1 VEEMIKFKK
10 VSFMLIISS
19 LLVITSFIP
28 VNASEHN
35 AETDSLD
42 FNVEIQSESH
52 PILQNFLDDAFQLDY
67 DKISDFI
74 ILNELG
80 QNVQDTHL
88 DSIKSMY
95 ASNDLDGLYNYIK
108 ENNLKLVIEERTRPI
123 LKNSSNTQ
131 FFSQIF
137 YGIGNSY
144 GYRKDWTV
152 QLSGSVSYNMRTKR
166 ITSASTPTIT
176 LQSASWG
183 ALWSPYI
190 SNVSTGRSIS
200 SSKVYFWGAY
210 TMMGS
215 LALHTYMPTLQ
226 YNFGSYSEGFYAY
239 PSF

>member
-1 VEEMIKFKK
+1 MIKFKK

-67 DKISDFI
+67 DKTSDFI

-123 LKNSSNTQ
+123 IKNSSNTQ

-137 YGIGNSY
+137 YGIGNSC

-152 QLSGSVSYNMRTKR
+152 RLSGSVSYNMRTKR

>member
-1 VEEMIKFKK
+1 MIKFKK

-42 FNVEIQSESH
+42 FNVEIQSDSH

-67 DKISDFI
+67 DKTSDFI

-108 ENNLKLVIEERTRPI
+108 KNNLKLVIEERTRPI
-123 LKNSSNTQ
+123 QKNSSNTQ

-144 GYRKDWTV
+144 GYRKDWTIR
-152 QLSGSVSYNMRTKR
+152 LSGSVSYNMRTKR

-200 SSKVYFWGAY
+200 SSKVYFWGSY

>member
-1 VEEMIKFKK
+1 MNKIKK
-10 VSFMLIISS
+10 VSFMFIISS
-19 LLVITSFIP
+19 MLIVTSFIT
-28 VNASEHN
+28 VNASEDTI
-35 AETDSLD
+35 ATDSLNL
-42 FNVEIQSESH
+42 NVEIQSESH
-52 PILQNFLDDAFQLDY
+52 PILQNFLDDAFQLNHN
-67 DKISDFI
+67 KTSDFI
-74 ILNELG
+74 ILDEFGN
-80 QNVQDTHL
+80 NVQESHIN
-88 DSIKSMY
+88 SIKSMY
-95 ASNDLDGLYNYIK
+95 YNRNLEDLYQYIK

-152 QLSGSVSYNMRTKR
+152 RLSGSVSYNMRTKR

>member
-1 VEEMIKFKK
+1 MIKFKK

-19 LLVITSFIP
+19 LLVITSFIS

-42 FNVEIQSESH
+42 SNVEIQSESH

-67 DKISDFI
+67 DKTSDFI

-123 LKNSSNTQ
+123 LKSSSNTQ

-137 YGIGNSY
+137 YGIGNSS
-144 GYRKDWTV
+144 GYRKEWTV
-152 QLSGSVSYNMRTKR
+152 RLSGSVSYNMRTKR

-200 SSKVYFWGAY
+200 SSRVYFWGAY

-215 LALHTYMPTLQ
+215 LALHTYVPTLQ

>member
-1 VEEMIKFKK
+1 MIKFKK

>member
-1 VEEMIKFKK
+1 MIKFKK

-42 FNVEIQSESH
+42 FNDEIQSESH